1 MLTRLSIF
9 ASFLIAALVLL
20 PTGHFTIAK
29 WLFAFSGLSALEA
42 VMFRYYAFS
51 RLNIKIGKAED
62 AELIKGDD
70 TNNQECLCV
79 PISLRVA
86 WWEVKGISFTVKSI
100 IESNSHLANSSELFN
115 RRGISLENFDG
126 TSTLDWRIKRGFA
139 SLAFLVGKSVC
150 IGSPI
155 PPRRIPLQE
164 SYLIALEVWHSDNL
178 IDDSWY
184 ILNIIDDKMLLS
196 DVK

>member
-1 MLTRLSIF
+1 MLARLGIF
-9 ASFLIAALVLL
+9 ATILIAALVVFF
-20 PTGHFTIAK
+20 TGYFTVAK

-42 VMFRYYAFS
+42 VMFRYYTFS

-86 WWEVKGISFTVKSI
+86 WWEVKGISFIVR
-100 IESNSHLANSSELFN
+100 SNSHHANSELFN
-115 RRGISLENFDG
+115 RRGISLESFDG

-139 SLAFLVGKSVC
+139 SLAFLIGKSVY
-150 IGSPI
+150 IGNPI
-155 PPRRIPLQE
+155 ILHPIPLQE
-164 SYLIALEVWHSDNL
+164 SYLIQLEVWHSDDL
-178 IDDSWY
+178 ISDSGY
-184 ILNIIDDKMLLS
+184 ILNIVDGKMLLL